1 MSASQGILNSIN
13 RLFPLWAIV
22 FSALAYLYPEGFVPF
37 KAAIVPLLALI
48 MFCMGLTLSGADFKR
63 VLSQPKII
71 ALGVSLQFLLMPV
84 LAFIIAKVLQLPPQ
98 LAAGLILVG
107 CCSGGTASNV
117 ICFLAKANVALSIT
131 LTMLSTLLGLFL
143 TPLLSS
149 FYIDAT
155 ITVDTFSMFISILK
169 MVIAPVIAGII
180 LHQFL
185 PKAVQRCEPLL
196 PTLSIAAIVFIIA
209 IVVALNQTRL
219 ADLSLLILIAVVL
232 HNTLGLATAYTLSR
246 LLGLDETDCRTIA
259 IEVGMQNSGL
269 AVALAMKYLT
279 AAAALPAALFSIW
292 HNIMGS
298 LLASF
303 WQQRSTDKASSQKTE
318 PDAG

>member
-1 MSASQGILNSIN
+1 MLTTIN
-13 RLFPLWAIV
+13 RLFPLWALI
-22 FSALAYLYPEGFVPF
+22 FSALAYAFPEGFVQC
-37 KAAIVPLLALI
+37 KTAIVPLLAFI
-48 MFCMGLTLSGADFKR
+48 MFCMGLTLSSADFKR
-63 VLSQPKII
+63 VLAQPKTI
-71 ALGVSLQFLLMPV
+71 ALGVLLQFLLMPL
-84 LAFIIAKVLQLPPQ
+84 LAFLIAKFLQLPPQ

-117 ICFLAKANVALSIT
+117 ICYLAKANVALSIT
-131 LTMLSTLLGLFL
+131 LTLISTLLGLVL
-143 TPLLSS
+143 TPLLAN
-149 FYIDAT
+149 FYIDAA
-155 ITVDTFSMFISILK
+155 ITVDMISMFLSILK
-169 MVIAPVIAGII
+169 MVIAPVIAGVI

-185 PKAVQRCEPLL
+185 PNMVSRCEPVL

-219 ADLSLLILIAVVL
+219 SDLSILVLAAVML
-232 HNTLGLATAYTLSR
+232 HNMLGLGIAYGLSR
-246 LLGLDETDCRTIA
+246 LLRLNESDCRTIA

-303 WQQRSTDKASSQKTE
+303 WQQDSSRSANQREDIAPSE
-318 PDAG
+318 